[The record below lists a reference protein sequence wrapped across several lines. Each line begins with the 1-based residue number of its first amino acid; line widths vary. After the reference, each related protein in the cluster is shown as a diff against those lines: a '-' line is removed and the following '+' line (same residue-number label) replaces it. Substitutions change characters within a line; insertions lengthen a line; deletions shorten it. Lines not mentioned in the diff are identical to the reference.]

1 MTTAS
6 LQYSNYPGAG
16 TILVDR
22 FRNLTFT
29 FPPKLVLFP
38 NPVNGINSFAHTDMK
53 SVGFDFTFL
62 LSAIIC
68 QILSI
73 PPLQFLWNFIPW
85 LHPHCYYPSL
95 GLRYFLSWLFQTSL
109 PAPQTLL
116 PPNYLNPL
124 LRDEFSHRTAQII
137 PLYTYPKP
145 SVDSHSLLKQ
155 SIQSPQFF
163 PFLSFTAFHYTPYS
177 NTTRLLIVLWPYCFR
192 FLECPVSPSLHPN
205 ATSSM
210 KRRLH
215 LWLGVTFSV
224 FSFFWHVE
232 SCCSLLDQIN

>member
-1 MTTAS
+1 M
-6 LQYSNYPGAG
+6 
-16 TILVDR
+16 
-22 FRNLTFT
+22 
-29 FPPKLVLFP
+29 P
-38 NPVNGINSFAHTDMK
+38 NPVNSTSTVSLK
-53 SVGFDFTFL
+53 
-62 LSAIIC
+62 
-68 QILSI
+68 
-73 PPLQFLWNFIPW
+73 
-85 LHPHCYYPSL
+85 LHPLTPSPLLLPQSRPSL
-95 GLRYFLSWLFQTSL
+95 FLVLAIPNHRL

-116 PPNYLNPL
+116 PPSYLNPL

-155 SIQSPQFF
+155 SIQSPKFF

-232 SCCSLLDQIN
+232 SCCSLLYQIN